1 METEDLQLFLGLCA
15 VSHCP
20 NSNDDSLIILNIQEP
35 LYSTEFPIKYF
46 WVIYLN
52 KFEMYRIFKES
63 YALFIELDMF
73 GHQPNLNFIRKN
85 THKTLI
91 GAICSARIR
100 VFMVYYLYRYLY
112 RLFNR
117 GFDSVSSIQTGQD
130 VDLLEP
136 ISMGN
141 T

>member
-1 METEDLQLFLGLCA
+1 
-15 VSHCP
+15 
-20 NSNDDSLIILNIQEP
+20 
-35 LYSTEFPIKYF
+35 
-46 WVIYLN
+46 
-52 KFEMYRIFKES
+52 MYRILKEAF
-63 YALFIELDMF
+63 ALFIELDMF
-73 GHQPNLNFIRKN
+73 GHQPNLNFMRKT

-91 GAICSARIR
+91 GAICSAGIR

-130 VDLLEP
+130 VDLLKP
-136 ISMGN
+136 ISMGD